1 MAKLGAQIGGGTNT
15 NMHVLFAGKRESS
28 MRDSLAVEKHYRVK
42 ELADLWGFSENTIIK
57 LFGNEDGVL
66 RLESPTGKRKYAT
79 LSIPES
85 VAIRVHE
92 RLGNQALKAASA
104 RRNPLRVIHL
114 RDLDARM
121 TKQPPAP
128 AADSTSVS
136 VSTCVATRIRPA
148 PSANRMPNSL
158 CRPTERASRRFATLA
173 HTISRTTNETASRMV
188 SGARSNSFTPLCPS

>member
-79 LSIPES
+79 LSIPRNGFWKGH
-85 VAIRVHE
+85 IRRGRHWPEAGGSPFPRRKNGACCEARLWVGGKGIAGPSKPGLSTPE
-92 RLGNQALKAASA
+92 PGSLMLLSTGLMGIGGMVRRKLRLG
-104 RRNPLRVIHL
+104 
-114 RDLDARM
+114 
-121 TKQPPAP
+121 
-128 AADSTSVS
+128 
-136 VSTCVATRIRPA
+136 
-148 PSANRMPNSL
+148 
-158 CRPTERASRRFATLA
+158 
-173 HTISRTTNETASRMV
+173 
-188 SGARSNSFTPLCPS
+188 

>member
-1 MAKLGAQIGGGTNT
+1 MFARSPLEHHQWKGSTVAKKRPWHIREGADRDQAKPSTPPWSACHKIVQTFT
-15 NMHVLFAGKRESS
+15 RCCYRRTSS

-57 LFGNEDGVL
+57 LFSNEDGVL

-79 LSIPES
+79 LSIPET

-104 RRNPLRVIHL
+104 RRDPLRVVHL

-121 TKQPPAP
+121 PKQP
-128 AADSTSVS
+128 
-136 VSTCVATRIRPA
+136 RYI
-148 PSANRMPNSL
+148 ANRNV
-158 CRPTERASRRFATLA
+158 TQ
-173 HTISRTTNETASRMV
+173 
-188 SGARSNSFTPLCPS
+188 